1 MLFWTTIIV
10 MILGLILSKILFEH
24 YFEISYFISGVIS
37 GLAACALLI
46 EIVVLSVNYIGVDGY
61 IQRMNVRHD
70 MLVYEYENDIYDN
83 DNDLGKRELIE
94 DIQDWNEDLA
104 LRKQNQNDAWIGIF
118 IPDIYDQFEFI
129 ELGDRSELLAI
140 YSERRK

>member
-1 MLFWTTIIV
+1 MLFWMTIIV
-10 MILGLILSKILFEH
+10 FILGLILSEILLKH
-24 YFEISYFISGVIS
+24 DSEISCTISVVIS

-46 EIVVLSVNYIGVDGY
+46 EIVVLSVNYMGVDGY
-61 IQRMNVRHD
+61 VQRMNARHD
-70 MLVYEYENDIYDN
+70 MLVYQYENDIYDN

-104 LRKQNQNDAWIGIF
+104 SRRENQDNAWIGIF

-129 ELGDRSELLAI
+129 ELGDR
-140 YSERRK
+140 